1 MWNAGV
7 INESKKNYWD
17 YNSTIETAERKGEAK
32 GRVEGRAEGERSM
45 AMETAREMKADG
57 MTAAIIAKYTGLA
70 IEEIESL

>member
-7 INESKKNYWD
+7 INEIKKNYWD

-32 GRVEGRAEGERSM
+32 GRVEGERSM
-45 AMETAREMKADG
+45 AMETARKMKADG

-70 IEEIESL
+70 IEEIEAL